1 MIVSASKDRLVYPS
15 DKNAKQKGFPFVLP
29 SIPWIY
35 FGIGLMLAVPA
46 FTESSLLRMAV
57 LVPFSI
63 ILFGFL
69 FSSFVSPLPAM
80 MALIVYIPYSKAIS
94 GNFGGAITG
103 FNFTTA
109 LMLII
114 VLGMYLQ
121 SQKVQKDEP
130 LPLEKSF
137 RSLVFFFCILGAISV
152 LHSVMVCFDCTFFSM
167 IVFFKRWVE
176 PFLVF
181 FLFSHLVRNQEDGK
195 KIICLMAG
203 SLVIVGIGSIWE
215 VHILKEQSHWL
226 RFSGLADQ
234 ANNMGAFYSDYI
246 FLILGFLM
254 MKGIG
259 SLKKALIVLG
269 AYGFLMGLLGTE
281 SRGDLMA
288 LVGGICLFLFLRNR
302 LMFFAFIMTVAFLV
316 ANIQF
321 LPKGLRSRLEKTVV
335 VQKDPYGLG
344 DSQHFDPGAE
354 TRLAIWKG
362 ARKMIFSHPLMGVG
376 LGMFPENI
384 YKYVPHNDET
394 AHLALHRRDGH
405 NAYLMI
411 GAEMGIP
418 ALLLMITMIVFMIR
432 VAIRSYRASPDPF
445 WKIVSISLVCTVL
458 SLVVTNM
465 FGSRFITLLLAGYL
479 WTIVAILLKVPK
491 WAKEE
496 SAEYST

>member
-1 MIVSASKDRLVYPS
+1 MISSASKDNLVYTPV
-15 DKNAKQKGFPFVLP
+15 KNADNKSTPLSIP
-29 SIPWIY
+29 SIPWVY
-35 FGIGLMLAVPA
+35 YGIAVILAVPG

-57 LVPFSI
+57 LGPFSI
-63 ILFGFL
+63 VLFIFL
-69 FSSFVSPLPAM
+69 FTAFLSPLPAM

-121 SQKVQKDEP
+121 SQKIQKDEP
-130 LPLEKSF
+130 LPLEKTF
-137 RSLVFFFCILGAISV
+137 RNLVFFFCILGTISV
-152 LHSVMVCFDCTFFSM
+152 VHSVMVCLDCTFFSM
-167 IVFFKRWVE
+167 LVYFKRWIE

-181 FLFSHLVRNQEDGK
+181 FLFSHLVKKQEDGK

-215 VHILKEQSHWL
+215 VHVLKEQSHWL
-226 RFSGLADQ
+226 RFRGLADQ

-259 SLKKALIVLG
+259 SFKKTLIVLG
-269 AYGFLMGLLGTE
+269 AYGFLMGLLATE
-281 SRGDLMA
+281 SRGDLLA
-288 LVGGICLFLFLRNR
+288 LVGGILLFLFLRNR
-302 LMFFAFIMTVAFLV
+302 LMFFAFVISFAFLM
-316 ANIQF
+316 ANIQY
-321 LPKGLRSRLEKTVV
+321 LPKGLRARLEKTVV

-344 DSQHFDPGAE
+344 NSQHLDPSAQ

-362 ARKMIFSHPLMGVG
+362 ARKMIYSHPLLGVG

-384 YKYVPHNDET
+384 YRYVPHNSDT
-394 AHLALHRRDGH
+394 SHLALHRRDGH

-418 ALLLMITMIVFMIR
+418 ALLLMITMIVFMLR

-445 WKIVSISLVCTVL
+445 WKIVSISLICVVI
-458 SLVVTNM
+458 SLIVTNM
-465 FGSRFITLLLAGYL
+465 FGSRFVTLLLAGYI

-491 WAKEE
+491 WAKEDY
-496 SAEYST
+496 AEGSS